1 MPGLELVLVLLLI
14 VTALIPLAG
23 RFRVPYPVVLV
34 LAGLVLALLPIFPD
48 VPVEPDLVLLL
59 FLPPLLYSA
68 AYSTSVRDLRRLL
81 RPIILLAVVLVLLTT
96 VVSAALLHTL
106 LPGLGWPAS
115 FAFGAIISPPDAVA
129 AVAVFRQLGV
139 PRRIVA
145 LLEGESLFNDA
156 TALVTYRAAVGAMA
170 VSFSLG
176 QTAISFP
183 VVGLGGVLIGLLVGV
198 IVGWLRRLLNDP
210 PVEIALSL
218 LTPFGA
224 YLPAEHLGLSGVL
237 ATVTAGLY
245 LGWRDPYIS
254 RSAARLSGRAVWNMV
269 DFVMNGLVFILI
281 GLQLSVIL
289 RGLEGRSILSLIGTG
304 LVLSFAAIGVR
315 MAWVFLEEYVRWW
328 LTKWQ
333 PFRRIRGS
341 SGLDGIGGIDNI
353 RRIGTEANSA
363 LPAPSA
369 PSATPTRLA
378 IMEGSEGSEDLS
390 TSGASDTPD
399 KGSERDAPPW
409 REMLVVGWAGMRGVV
424 SLATALALPEQTP
437 DRDLLIFVAFTVILV
452 TLVGQGLTLPLLIR
466 VLGVGVDETV
476 VAQQGQ
482 FARRRAV
489 EAALSRLEELSG
501 EWPAHLPLI
510 DALRAQYGHRASH
523 LEPEPANRAKRD
535 SGGDESQEGATAE
548 EREDPEQ
555 EMLEHHLIRRAVIDA
570 ERSTV
575 LDLRERG
582 MVSDEIW
589 REIERELDLEELRMD
604 A

>member
-224 YLPAEHLGLSGVL
+224 YLLAEYLGLSGVL

-245 LGWRDPYIS
+245 IGWRDPYIS
-254 RSAARLSGRAVWNMV
+254 RSAARLSGRAVWNMI

-289 RGLEGRSILSLIGTG
+289 RGLAGRSILSLIGIG
-304 LVLSFAAIGVR
+304 LVLSIAAIGVR

-328 LTKWQ
+328 LGKWR
-333 PFRRIRGS
+333 PFRRIRGTG
-341 SGLDGIGGIDNI
+341 GLDGI
-353 RRIGTEANSA
+353 RHIGTEPDSA

-369 PSATPTRLA
+369 TPTTLA
-378 IMEGSEGSEDLS
+378 IMEGSEDAEDLS
-390 TSGASDTPD
+390 TSGASDTPG
-399 KGSERDAPPW
+399 KEPGLDAPPW

>member
-156 TALVTYRAAVGAMA
+156 TALVTYRAAIGAMA

-176 QTAISFP
+176 QTVISFP

-224 YLPAEHLGLSGVL
+224 YLLAEHLGLSGVL

-245 LGWRDPYIS
+245 IGWRDPYIS
-254 RSAARLSGRAVWNMV
+254 RSAARLSGRAVWNMI

-289 RGLEGRSILSLIGTG
+289 RGLAGRSILSLIGIG
-304 LVLSFAAIGVR
+304 LVLSVAAIGVR

-328 LTKWQ
+328 LGKWR
-333 PFRRIRGS
+333 PFRRIRGTG
-341 SGLDGIGGIDNI
+341 GLDGI
-353 RRIGTEANSA
+353 RHIGSEPDSA
-363 LPAPSA
+363 LPAPL
-369 PSATPTRLA
+369 ATPTMLA
-378 IMEGSEGSEDLS
+378 IMEGPEDAKDLS
-390 TSGASDTPD
+390 TSGASDTPG
-399 KGSERDAPPW
+399 KEAERDAPPW

-523 LEPEPANRAKRD
+523 LEPEPANRARRD
-535 SGGDESQEGATAE
+535 SDGDESQEGATAE